1 MVSCSVWFLIKVFV
15 FDWKYAL
22 LEWYISMT
30 GWRKKILELQRFY
43 TSQAYRQ
50 STQMNSYTEGV
61 SVSVDYNRPVVCE
74 ILDTCLDIA
83 SKRNNGMCKRLICPI
98 YRVPT
103 RICSFI
109 LMIILWDEVVKNYV
123 FFLSFPGRSH
133 TFSHTSIT
141 LGTRISRNA
150 CYSLIGSILKF
161 SFF

>member
-22 LEWYISMT
+22 LEWYIAMT
-30 GWRKKILELQRFY
+30 GWRKKILKLQFFY

-50 STQMNSYTEGV
+50 STEMNSYTEGV
-61 SVSVDYNRPVVCE
+61 SVDYNRPIVCE
-74 ILDTCLDIA
+74 NLDRCVEIV
-83 SKRNNGMCKRLICPI
+83 SWRNNGMCKCLLVLFID
-98 YRVPT
+98 YPT
-103 RICSFI
+103 WLRSFI